1 MSQWKN
7 KLYYGDNLDILR
19 AHVADDSVDLIYLD
33 PPFNSQANYNVLFAE
48 QSGEKSPAQIT
59 AFEDTWHW
67 SQEAEHLY
75 HETIRG
81 TANRRLADL
90 LQAFRSFLGTSDMM
104 AYLTMMAPRLAEL
117 HRVLK
122 PTGSMY
128 LHCDPTASHYLKLL
142 MDAIFDVH
150 NFRNEIVWH
159 YTGRRMESKYS
170 YNSKHDILFFYGKTE
185 QATIENYPRDTWTRE
200 EYLKMKKQELHVDE
214 AGREWIWGHAGKGKS
229 HDYRIYIDEVIK
241 EGRAV
246 DDVWDIPIINTSAKE
261 RLGYPTQKPEALLER
276 IIKASSNEDD
286 VILDPFCGCGTAV
299 AVAERLHRKWM
310 GIDITHLA
318 ISLIRHRLKDSFKTD
333 LAPFEVIGEPK
344 DPTGAR
350 ELAAQNRYQFEW
362 WALALVDAR
371 PAQDKK
377 KGADAG
383 IDGYIYFFDDD
394 SGKAKK
400 IIVQVKSGTPSV
412 SHIRDLKG
420 VLQREDAAIGV
431 YITLEEPTR
440 PMRTEAASAG
450 FYEPE
455 HFNGSYPRVQIL
467 TITELLEGKTVQY
480 PRLGPTATFKKAERK
495 EKDHPSI
502 QMFLL

>member
-1 MSQWKN
+1 MAQWKN

-19 AHVADDSVDLIYLD
+19 AHVADESVDLIYLD
-33 PPFNSQANYNVLFAE
+33 PPFNSQASYNVLFAE
-48 QSGEKSPAQIT
+48 QGGEKSPAQIT

-67 SQEAEHLY
+67 GQESEHLY
-75 HETIRG
+75 HETIRT

-122 PTGSMY
+122 PTGSIY

-142 MDAIFDVH
+142 LDAIFGGA
-150 NFRNEIVWH
+150 NFRNEIIWG
-159 YTGRRMESKYS
+159 YKTGGTSKKTFAR
-170 YNSKHDILFFYGKTE
+170 KHDTIFFYSKTNE
-185 QATIENYPRDTWTRE
+185 YKFHTQYYKSWQAKRYNYSEKYP
-200 EYLKMKKQELHVDE
+200 EYFDEKEKKWYHL
-214 AGREWIWGHAGKGKS
+214 AICR
-229 HDYRIYIDEVIK
+229 
-241 EGRAV
+241 
-246 DDVWDIPIINTSAKE
+246 DVWEDIGVIGTENKE
-261 RLGYPTQKPEALLER
+261 RIGYPTQKPETLLER
-276 IIKASSNEDD
+276 IISASSDEGDI
-286 VILDPFCGCGTAV
+286 ILDPFCGCGTAT
-299 AVAERLHRKWM
+299 AVAERLHRKWI

-318 ISLIRHRLKDSFKTD
+318 ISLIRHRLNDAFKDE
-333 LAPFEVIGEPK
+333 LAPYEVIGEPK
-344 DPTGAR
+344 DLTGAR
-350 ELAAQNRYQFEW
+350 ELAAHDRYQFEW
-362 WALALVDAR
+362 WALGLVEAR

-400 IIVQVKSGTPSV
+400 IIVQVKSGHPTV
-412 SHIRDLKG
+412 NHIRDLKG
-420 VLQREDAAIGV
+420 VLEREAAAIGV

-440 PMRTEAASAG
+440 PMRTEATSAG

-467 TITELLEGKTVQY
+467 TITELLEGKAVQY

-495 EKDHPSI
+495 EKDHPSM